1 MKILLFGEFSGLFN
15 CLRDGLVTQGH
26 EVFMFSDGDM
36 GRQYPADYNYWKPR
50 KKLGRLGHLVDCFNV
65 ITHLNL
71 LRGYDVVVF
80 VSPRKFAFLPFF
92 NKFIYN
98 YMIKHNKTSYLCS
111 SGLYDVAFKYWH
123 EQTESK
129 YHYYTTA
136 IIEGDDTAPG
146 RSYYSI
152 AGNWKMEEELLKKM
166 TGIIPIW
173 YEYAEPYRKF
183 PNLKKTIRIPIN
195 TDSFEYT
202 PNKIHDG
209 KILFLLG
216 KSRPSKGH
224 KYIKAAFKRL
234 QEKYSDRAE
243 FVVLDKKL
251 PFDEYMKLVTNANVI
266 MDEAYSYSMAMNA
279 LFSMAKG
286 KIIMGG
292 AEPVGNKELGYEE
305 NPAYNLCPDV
315 DQICSCIEDVILH
328 PDKLEERGLKS
339 RQFVEKYHNYIDI
352 AKEYVALFEE
362 DLNKLNA
369 KGEE

>member
-15 CLRDGLVTQGH
+15 CLRDGLVALGH
-26 EVFMFSDGDM
+26 DVFMFSDGDM
-36 GRQYPADYNYWKPR
+36 GRQYPANYCYWKPR
-50 KKLGRLGHLVDCFNV
+50 KCLGKLGHLVDCFNV
-65 ITHLNL
+65 VTHLRY

-80 VSPRKFAFLPFF
+80 VSPRKFVFLPFF

-98 YMIKHNKTSYLCS
+98 YMRKHNKTSYLCS
-111 SGLYDVAFKYWH
+111 SGLYDIAFRYWH
-123 EQTESK
+123 EKKESK

-136 IIEGDDTAPG
+136 ILEGDETAPG
-146 RSYYSI
+146 FSYKAI
-152 AGNWKMEEELLKKM
+152 AGHCEMEEELLKKI

-173 YEYAEPYRKF
+173 YEYAEPYRNF

-195 TDSFEYT
+195 TDRFEYT

-224 KYIKAAFKRL
+224 KYIKAAFKRM
-234 QEKYSDRAE
+234 QEMYSDRAE

-251 PFDEYMKLVTNANVI
+251 PFNDYMKLVTNANII

-292 AEPVGNKELGYEE
+292 AEPIGNKELGYED

-352 AKEYVALFEE
+352 AKEYVAIFEE
-362 DLNKLNA
+362 DLNKLY
-369 KGEE
+369 K